1 MAKML
6 IAGEWVE
13 SKSGETIDAVNPA
26 TSEVIDTFPKGG
38 REEAKAAIDAAYE
51 ARDKA
56 EAMTAYERFSVLLKA
71 SQMLEQRSAEMARI
85 ISQNV
90 GKPIVDAEAEATRG
104 CLTLAFAAE
113 EAKRIYG
120 QTIPLDSSP
129 FPPGNKDRL
138 GFTVREPIGVVGA
151 ISPFNFPL
159 NLLLHKVAPAL
170 AAGNTVVIKP
180 PSDGPLP
187 GIMVAKILE
196 EAGLPPGI
204 VNLVTGPGSTVG
216 DEIVTNPKVDAIS
229 FTGDTSTG
237 RMISEKAAATN
248 KKLILELGGHDP
260 MIILDDANVARA
272 AKLATTGVFSYSGQV
287 CTATKRIIV
296 SEGISDKFSSAFVE
310 EVQKLKVGNPLER
323 TTNMGPV
330 INAAALSKVQG
341 LVEDAT
347 SSGARVLLGGHRL
360 DSQPYSKGFFYS
372 PTVLSDMKESMKITQ
387 QEVFGPVAP
396 ILEVAGAEEAV
407 EVANNTVYGLQAS
420 IFTSNLARGI
430 RLARKVRAGAV
441 LINDRTNM
449 RWDNAP
455 FGGVKRS
462 GLGREGVSLAVTEFT
477 ELKFIVANLTE

>member
-6 IAGEWVE
+6 IAGKWFD
-13 SKSGETIDAVNPA
+13 SYDGATIDAVNPA
-26 TSEVIDTFPKGG
+26 TSEVLDTFPRGG
-38 REEAKAAIDAAYE
+38 REDARAAIDAAYD
-51 ARDKA
+51 ARGKA
-56 EAMTAYERFSVLLKA
+56 EAMTAYERSTILLKA
-71 SQMLEQRSAEMARI
+71 SQILEQRSTEMARI

-90 GKPIVDAEAEATRG
+90 GKPITDAEAETTRG

-129 FPPGNKDRL
+129 FPPGNKDRF

-187 GIMVAKILE
+187 GIMAAKILE

-216 DEIVTNPKVDAIS
+216 EEIVTNPKVDAIS

-260 MIILDDANVARA
+260 MIILDDADLTRA

-296 SEGISDKFSSAFVE
+296 SEAIKDKFASAFVQ

-330 INAAALSKVQG
+330 INAAGLSKVQE

-347 SSGARVLLGGHRL
+347 SNGAVVLLGGQRL
-360 DSQPYSKGFFYS
+360 DSEAYSKGFFYS
-372 PTVLSDMKESMKITQ
+372 PTVLSNVRESMKITQ
-387 QEVFGPVAP
+387 QEIFGPVAP
-396 ILEVAGAEEAV
+396 ILEVGDAEEAV
-407 EVANNTVYGLQAS
+407 DVANNTVYGLQAS

-430 RLARKVRAGAV
+430 KLARKIRAGAV